1 MATAIQDLF
10 GSTNTATSPIAA
22 TSATQIQDRFLTLL
36 VTQLKHQDPLSPM
49 DNAQVTS
56 QLSQISTVSGI
67 DKLNTTMSDLAKAMS
82 SQMTASQAM
91 SNVTMIGREVMAPS
105 NKLNLTDNGA
115 TAAVQIDEAAANAS
129 VVIYG
134 AAGNVVGKVDMDR
147 PAVGLN
153 KFTWDGKGLDGKQ
166 VEKGTYSFSV
176 QASAGTKSI
185 PTTTF
190 VIGKV
195 TGVGVTGT
203 DSTLILDGG
212 SAVKFSDLTRV
223 Q

>member
-1 MATAIQDLF
+1 MDTAIQNLY
-10 GSTNTATSPIAA
+10 GSPSQAATPLAA

-67 DKLNTTMSDLAKAMS
+67 DKLNTTMADLAKAMS
-82 SQMTASQAM
+82 SQMSASQAM

-105 NKLNLTDNGA
+105 NKLNLTENGA
-115 TAAVQIDEAAANAS
+115 TGAVQIDESAGKAS
-129 VVIYG
+129 IVIYG
-134 AAGNVVGKVDMDR
+134 AAGNVVGKVELDR
-147 PAVGLN
+147 PAAGLN
-153 KFTWDGKGLDGKQ
+153 KFTWDGKGLDGRQ

-185 PTTTF
+185 PTTTY

-195 TGVGVTGT
+195 TGVGVTGA

>member
-1 MATAIQDLF
+1 MSTAVQDLF
-10 GSTNTATSPIAA
+10 GSTTKATTPLAA

-67 DKLNTTMSDLAKAMS
+67 DKLNSTMADLAKAMS

-105 NKLNLTDNGA
+105 NKLNLTDSGA
-115 TAAVQIDEAAANAS
+115 TGAVQIDQAAASAS
-129 VVIYG
+129 ILIYG
-134 AAGNVVGKVDMDR
+134 AAGNVVGKIELDR
-147 PAVGLN
+147 PAAGLN
-153 KFTWDGKGLDGKQ
+153 KFAWDGKGLDGRQ

-176 QASAGTKSI
+176 QASTGTKSI
-185 PTTTF
+185 PATTY

-195 TGVGVTGT
+195 TGVGVTGA

-212 SAVKFSDLTRV
+212 SSVKFSDLTRV